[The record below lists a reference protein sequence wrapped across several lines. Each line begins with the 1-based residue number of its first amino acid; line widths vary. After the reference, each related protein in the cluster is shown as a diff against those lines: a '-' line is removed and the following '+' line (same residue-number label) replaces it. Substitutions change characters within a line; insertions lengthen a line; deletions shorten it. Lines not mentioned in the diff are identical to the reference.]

1 MRYAYVDSETQTITT
16 SSVIPDTVSMYWE
29 FDDDVDVNAL
39 AINPEGEMVQ
49 IESARKY
56 PWQEYDFTE
65 QKWYDP
71 RPPAADTE
79 FTVDN
84 YNTNG
89 KVTINGNTISF
100 ENMICLRSNG
110 EKMEYI
116 ELSNADFTYTNKYLY
131 IFVDWTA
138 KTLVSFINK
147 NTIPT
152 SGVGF
157 VGEYRGGDDFVSNIN
172 GKSIV
177 KPTDIMSSTIETN
190 HITDNAVSVYRYT
203 TPQFDEL
210 FVGGYMEIKFNS
222 TAGSKGL
229 ALIKYNTPATTKA
242 VTYKPGFKKPRYFH
256 YHDIDPIESYTITEN
271 STTITYN
278 YKSVGY
284 SMVMN
289 KNTGVK
295 VFKYNSNGVT
305 NTVQPS
311 GNYSTQYNQTAG
323 PTYEVQTGATSN
335 TVVAPNG
342 VRTES
347 YTGSAAGIVKIIQ
360 PDLSY
365 KVYNS
370 SGVMIREMG
379 TDFITKIYNNPERI
393 NNDTATRYNS
403 YQEWKPSGQVASG
416 TLVVNDDG
424 TTVKNISTGA
434 TTAANKFT
442 LSLPAGND
450 GTNYVA
456 NMDMVHFD
464 CVDGENVFG
473 VGYTEASNNTMHSMV
488 ILENKK

>member
-1 MRYAYVDSETQTITT
+1 MRYAYVDSETQTIT
-16 SSVIPDTVSMYWE
+16 SSSEIPDNITMYWE

-39 AINPEGEMVQ
+39 AIDPLGEMVQ
-49 IESARKY
+49 IASARKY
-56 PWQEYDFTE
+56 PWEEYDFTE

-71 RPPAADTE
+71 RPPVADAA
-79 FTVDN
+79 FVADN

-89 KVTINGNTISF
+89 KVTTSGNTISF

-110 EKMEYI
+110 SDIEYI
-116 ELSNADFTYTNKYLY
+116 EVLNTNFTYTNKYLY
-131 IFVDWTA
+131 IFVDWST

-147 NTIPT
+147 NDIPA

-172 GKSIV
+172 GKSVV
-177 KPTDIMSSTIETN
+177 KTTDIMSSTIETN

-278 YKSVGY
+278 YKSPGY
-284 SMVMN
+284 SMVLN
-289 KNTGVK
+289 KSTGVK
-295 VFKYNSNGVT
+295 VFKYNNNGVT
-305 NTVQPS
+305 NKVQPN
-311 GNYSTQYNQTAG
+311 GNYSTVYNSSAG
-323 PTYEVQTGATSN
+323 PSYEVQTGTTSN
-335 TVVAPNG
+335 TVVAADG

-347 YTGSAAGIVKIIQ
+347 YTGLSAGIVKIIQ

-365 KVYNS
+365 KAYNA
-370 SGVMIREMG
+370 SGDLIREMG
-379 TDFITKIYNNPERI
+379 PDFITKIYNNPERI
-393 NNDTATRYNS
+393 NNNTATRYNS
-403 YQEWKPSGQVASG
+403 YQEWKPNGALASG

-424 TTVKNISTGA
+424 TTVKNITPGA
-434 TTAANKFT
+434 TTAANILA

-450 GTNYVA
+450 QTNYVA
-456 NMDMVHFD
+456 NMDMVQFD
-464 CVDGENVFG
+464 CVDGENFFG
-473 VGYTEASNNTMHSMV
+473 VGYTAASNNSMHSMV
-488 ILENKK
+488 VLENKK